1 MAEKIKVNHAAVET
15 AVSNMKKAI
24 NTYNSLTENGFDA
37 AITALDGMNSDYVD
51 KLQRT
56 LECLNP
62 KVKEKMSKSI
72 TKYTNRV
79 EKASNTLKSVDQQI
93 GEKIEG
99 E

>member
-1 MAEKIKVNHAAVET
+1 MAEKIKVNHTDVET
-15 AVSNMKKAI
+15 AVSNMNKAI
-24 NTYNSLTENGFDA
+24 NTYNSLTKDGFDSS
-37 AITALDGMNSDYVD
+37 IKELDDMNSDYID

-62 KVKEKMSKSI
+62 KVKNKIFKSI

-93 GEKIEG
+93 GNKIEG

>member
-1 MAEKIKVNHAAVET
+1 MAEKIKVNHTAVET
-15 AVSNMKKAI
+15 AVSNMNKAI
-24 NTYNSLTENGFDA
+24 KNYNELTANGFDG
-37 AITALDGMNSDYVD
+37 AIEELDGMNSDYVD

-62 KVKEKMSKSI
+62 KVKEKISKSI

-79 EKASNTLKSVDQQI
+79 EKASNTLKSVDQQV